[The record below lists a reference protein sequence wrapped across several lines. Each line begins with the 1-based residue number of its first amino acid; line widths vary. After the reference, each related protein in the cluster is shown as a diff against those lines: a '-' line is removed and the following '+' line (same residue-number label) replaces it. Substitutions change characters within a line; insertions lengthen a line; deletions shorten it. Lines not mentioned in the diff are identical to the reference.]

1 MTDRERDHLDVMA
14 ECITDEFLFRQAMSF
29 IECAINLMATIRNP
43 DEVAAILRD
52 EADLLEQFG

>member
-1 MTDRERDHLDVMA
+1 MTDRERDHLDAMA
-14 ECITDEFLFRQAMSF
+14 ECITDEFLFRQFMTF
-29 IECAINLMATIRNP
+29 LECAINLGATLRHP